1 MTDPFKNR
9 LDFFKN
15 FKENESEISP
25 QSVDP
30 NFKFNRDEA
39 YNRNFFKSNEALRG
53 HNSNHNSE
61 FVNQLKSNFELL
73 FKAAG

>member
-1 MTDPFKNR
+1 MTDPFKNQ

-15 FKENESEISP
+15 FKENESQIN
-25 QSVDP
+25 QHSVDASF
-30 NFKFNRDEA
+30 NFNRPETNNQNFLKSHEA
-39 YNRNFFKSNEALRG
+39 PRNHR
-53 HNSNHNSE
+53 HNSE